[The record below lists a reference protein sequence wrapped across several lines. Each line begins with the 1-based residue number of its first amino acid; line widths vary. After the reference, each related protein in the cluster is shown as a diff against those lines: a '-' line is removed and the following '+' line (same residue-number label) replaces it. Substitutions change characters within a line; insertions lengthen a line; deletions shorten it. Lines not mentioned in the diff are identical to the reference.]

1 MILKTLV
8 TAALLLT
15 FCHGLIAQSRS
26 ESKQKDAADKFAA
39 ETLEFLRET
48 SADVGNMRS
57 IENRISFNAELASL
71 MWFRD
76 DKEARSMYAAVIGD
90 FRQLLT
96 DYDQMLNSPDI
107 ALADDDSAG
116 GFLGGGGRSP
126 VERKFRVAMAVRQQI
141 AMSLAEHEPD
151 MAYGFFEDSLNLIT
165 DPERRKQ
172 QESSDKY
179 FEFQLITQI
188 AASNTAKA
196 SKFAIE
202 SLKQGFEYQH
212 IDLLRKIYAKD
223 AEKGIDFGAAILS
236 KIKAD
241 RSKIKSGYLYSGL
254 LSFGAEN
261 LEASKKA
268 GSKKAIYSQND
279 LRDIADLFGQMV
291 LDNTSED
298 ASPESWADQIGKFSP
313 SRAAQI
319 RAKFPERKAGTAI
332 AANSVPKTVER
343 GSGVDN
349 ETGTNANT
357 SDPERE
363 TRELRA
369 KAEKDTMDKV
379 MGMTNKSLPDEERA
393 KIVAE
398 ARKIISQTPGK
409 DRKLTGLSLL
419 AAQVARAGDKAL
431 AADIMRDA
439 ERLVNPQPKN
449 YRDFMYSW
457 LLASGFAEADPDK
470 AFPLLDDVIS
480 RANETLAAFVKV
492 AEFIDTADEL
502 IDNGEV
508 QVGAFGGSMITSM
521 TKELGV
527 ANGTIN
533 ALVKADFDK
542 TRALTNRFDRTEIR
556 VLAKMMVLRA
566 ILDDKKPVPD
576 GSDPA
581 GDAPAAVA
589 VPVRSDQN

>member
-1 MILKTLV
+1 MLKTLI
-8 TAALLLT
+8 TAVLLLVLPYG
-15 FCHGLIAQSRS
+15 FSAQTPS
-26 ESKQKDAADKFAA
+26 ESKKKEAADKFAA

-76 DKEARSMYAAVIGD
+76 DKEARAMYAAVIGD

-96 DYDQMLNSPDI
+96 DYDRMMNSPDPTLVDED
-107 ALADDDSAG
+107 ATG
-116 GFLGGGGRSP
+116 GFLTGGSRSP

-151 MAYGFFEDSLNLIT
+151 LAYGFFADSLNLIT

-172 QESSDKY
+172 VESSDKY

-196 SKFAIE
+196 SKFAID
-202 SLKQGFEYQH
+202 SLKDGFEYQH
-212 IDLLRKIYAKD
+212 IELLRKIYAKD
-223 AEKGIDFGAAILS
+223 TEKGVDLGAAILS
-236 KIKAD
+236 KIKTD
-241 RSKIKSGYLYSGL
+241 HSKIKSGYLYSSL

-268 GSKKAIYSQND
+268 GGKKAIYSQND
-279 LRDIADLFGQMV
+279 LRDIADLFGQTI
-291 LDNTSED
+291 LENTNED
-298 ASPESWADQIGKFSP
+298 ASPEGWADQIEKFSP

-319 RAKFPERKAGTAI
+319 RAKFPERKAVISTASNT
-332 AANSVPKTVER
+332 AANTAGR
-343 GSGVDN
+343 GTGVGNGAD
-349 ETGTNANT
+349 TNSNT
-357 SDPERE
+357 TDPENE
-363 TRELRA
+363 SRELRA
-369 KAEKDTMDKV
+369 KAEKEAMDKV
-379 MGMTNKSLPDEERA
+379 MGMTDKPLPDEERA

-409 DRKLTGLSLL
+409 ERKLTALSLL

-431 AADIMRDA
+431 AAELMRDA

-449 YRDFMYSW
+449 YRDFLFSW
-457 LLASGFAEADPDK
+457 MLASGFAQADPDK
-470 AFPLLDDVIS
+470 AFPLLDDIIS
-480 RANETLAAFVKV
+480 RANETLSAFVKV

-502 IDNGEV
+502 IDDGEV
-508 QVGAFGGSMITSM
+508 QVGAFGGSMITSL
-521 TKELGV
+521 TKELGI

-533 ALVKADFDK
+533 ALVKADFAR

-566 ILDDKKPVPD
+566 ILDDKKAISEDTIMTD
-576 GSDPA
+576 GPI
-581 GDAPAAVA
+581 APPP
-589 VPVRSDQN
+589 VPVRSRSN

>member
-1 MILKTLV
+1 MPRT
-8 TAALLLT
+8 
-15 FCHGLIAQSRS
+15 LIAAAVLLALTTVFNAQTPS
-26 ESKQKDAADKFAA
+26 ESKKKEAAEKFAA

-76 DKEARSMYAAVIGD
+76 DKEARAMYAAVISD

-96 DYDQMLNSPDI
+96 DYDQMLNAPNI
-107 ALADDDSAG
+107 ATADDDSAG
-116 GFLGGGGRSP
+116 GFIMGGSRSP

-151 MAYGFFEDSLNLIT
+151 MAYGFFADSLNLIT

-172 QESSDKY
+172 QESGDTY

-188 AASNTAKA
+188 AASNTSKA
-196 SKFAIE
+196 SKFAVD
-202 SLKQGFEYQH
+202 SLKEGFQYQH

-223 AEKGIDFGAAILS
+223 TDKGIELGSAILS
-236 KIKAD
+236 RIRSD
-241 RSKIKSGYLYSGL
+241 RSKIKSGYLYSSL

-261 LEASKKA
+261 LEASKKS
-268 GSKKAIYSQND
+268 GRKPVYSQND

-319 RAKFPERKAGTAI
+319 RAKFPERKGGTAI
-332 AANSVPKTVER
+332 GANSVPKTVER

-349 ETGTNANT
+349 ETGVNANT

-379 MGMTNKSLPDEERA
+379 MGMTDKPLPDEERA

-409 DRKLTGLSLL
+409 ERKLTGLSLL

-431 AADIMRDA
+431 AAEIMRDA

-449 YRDFMYSW
+449 YRDFLYSW
-457 LLASGFAEADPDK
+457 MLASGFAEADPDK

-521 TKELGV
+521 TKELGI
-527 ANGTIN
+527 ANGTIS
-533 ALVKADFDK
+533 ALVKADFAR

-566 ILDDKKPVPD
+566 ILDDKKPNAD
-576 GSDPA
+576 GSEPA
-581 GDAPAAVA
+581 QDAPAAAA
-589 VPVRSDQN
+589 VPVRSRVD